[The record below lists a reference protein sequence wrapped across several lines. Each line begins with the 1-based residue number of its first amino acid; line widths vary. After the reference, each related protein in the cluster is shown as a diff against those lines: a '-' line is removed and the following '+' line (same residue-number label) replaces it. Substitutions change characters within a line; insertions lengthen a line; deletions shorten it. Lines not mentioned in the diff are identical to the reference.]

1 MKKKIWKEFEL
12 TGSIDSY
19 LSYKSNID
27 SSKDYEE
34 AYNSDVGETQTI
46 E

>member
-1 MKKKIWKEFEL
+1 MKNKIWKEFEL
-12 TGSIDSY
+12 TGSVDSY
-19 LSYKSNID
+19 LSYKSSID

-34 AYNSDVGETQTI
+34 AYSSDVGEIQTT